1 LLYFTSV
8 KRLQQLIKEKV
19 YLCFLF
25 AFFVGILV
33 GMSLLSLLVPDATK
47 FIKLYKEQKSL
58 VSDIRNGKETVTA
71 DLWLENAKSMRA
83 KSDNEFI
90 SDLININGTVIL
102 MNNRLQL
109 GMYLSNEKL
118 KAFGERV
125 AEQRKNEL
133 VELKLL
139 EQTLTN

>member
-1 LLYFTSV
+1 MKKLQYFFKQKAV
-8 KRLQQLIKEKV
+8 LFVLFGF
-19 YLCFLF
+19 FLGTL
-25 AFFVGILV
+25 A

-102 MNNRLQL
+102 MNKRLQL
-109 GMYLSNEKL
+109 GMYPSNENL

-125 AEQRKNEL
+125 AEQRQNEIA
-133 VELKLL
+133 ELKLL
-139 EQTLTN
+139 GQILTD